1 MPIGSDK
8 GNFIKPGFLPLT
20 VGPLWQ
26 QYSGKWNPQTQ
37 GQANAA
43 GTWAQPPSSK
53 RFTWGGGASGQT
65 GLGNTTLYS
74 SPVQAGTDTWA
85 DVATGWYAGGG
96 IKSTGTLWMWGAN
109 GSGRLGIG
117 ASGGVS
123 APTQVGALTNWL
135 KVSCTYSSYGIKTDG
150 SLWAWGLN
158 SKGQLGQG
166 NTTTVSSPV
175 QVGALTDWLATA
187 SSYGFAIM
195 TKTDGTLWAMG
206 RNHHGQLGDGTTG
219 DKNSPVQIGALTDW
233 LSIACGQYTSFG
245 VRSSGTMYS
254 WGISGAGNFAPNL
267 GQNRSGAP
275 SSSSPTQI
283 GALTTWLA
291 VAAGTYNILAVK
303 TDGTLW
309 AWGVNGFGTANNA
322 SSPVQVGVAT
332 TWTNKIAAGSGGAT
346 GDSMMAGIQ
355 SDGTLWTWGFN
366 NSGQLGDGS
375 TVATTAPAKVGALT
389 TWLSVS
395 ASKAGVQARG
405 TA

>member
-1 MPIGSDK
+1 M
-8 GNFIKPGFLPLT
+8 
-20 VGPLWQ
+20 
-26 QYSGKWNPQTQ
+26 SGKWPGGFITKLAPTVGGGTASGIWTLDQVADYEEQ
-37 GQANAA
+37 GLWPKPH
-43 GTWAQPPSSK
+43 TSK
-53 RFTWGGGASGQT
+53 RFTWGGGASGQA

-74 SPVQAGTDTWA
+74 SPVQAGTDTWTY
-85 DVATGWYAGGG
+85 VATGWSASGG
-96 IKSTGTLWMWGAN
+96 IKSTGTLWMWGTN

-150 SLWAWGLN
+150 SLWAWGYN
-158 SKGQLGQG
+158 AHGQLGQG

-187 SSYGFAIM
+187 SSYEFAIM

-322 SSPVQVGVAT
+322 SSPVQVGALT
-332 TWTNKIAAGSGGAT
+332 TWTNKIAAGSGSAS
-346 GDSMMAGIQ
+346 GDTMMAGIQ
-355 SDGTLWTWGFN
+355 SDGTLWTWGYN
-366 NSGQLGDGS
+366 NYGQLGDGS
-375 TVATTAPAKVGALT
+375 TVTTSAPAKVGVLT

-395 ASKAGVQARG
+395 AGKGGVQARG
-405 TA
+405 NA